1 MVRFARVVALGI
13 PHHITQR
20 GNARRFILEGD
31 AERSVYLDLL
41 QQGIQ
46 RHGVELIGYCLM
58 SNHVHLVA
66 VPHKKDALA
75 RSLKDIHGRFASSW
89 NATYHSSGH
98 VWQGR
103 YYSCPLDE
111 SRFYALDL
119 TLARPGRA

>member
-1 MVRFARVVALGI
+1 
-13 PHHITQR
+13 
-20 GNARRFILEGD
+20 
-31 AERSVYLDLL
+31 
-41 QQGIQ
+41 
-46 RHGVELIGYCLM
+46 LIAYCLM
-58 SNHVHLVA
+58 PNHVHLLA

>member
-1 MVRFARVVALGI
+1 M
-13 PHHITQR
+13 P
-20 GNARRFILEGD
+20 
-31 AERSVYLDLL
+31 
-41 QQGIQ
+41 
-46 RHGVELIGYCLM
+46 
-58 SNHVHLVA
+58 NHVHLLA